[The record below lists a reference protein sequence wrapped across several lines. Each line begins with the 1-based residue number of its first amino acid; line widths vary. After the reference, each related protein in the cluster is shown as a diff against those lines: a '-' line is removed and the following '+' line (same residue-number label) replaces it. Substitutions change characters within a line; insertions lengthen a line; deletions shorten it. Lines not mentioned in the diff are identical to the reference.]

1 MRSSRG
7 WERTP
12 RCWTELI
19 MHGSF
24 IVQEEEQEEE
34 KEEIRDSRD
43 AAIFFFFFFFFFLIG
58 KFLLFS
64 SLQYAEESTHKETCN
79 MTLDKVC

>member
-1 MRSSRG
+1 
-7 WERTP
+7 
-12 RCWTELI
+12 

-43 AAIFFFFFFFFFLIG
+43 AAIFFFFFFFFLIG

-64 SLQYAEESTHKETCN
+64 SLQYAEQSTHKETCN